1 MTLKRD
7 DYVKI
12 MGTNGE
18 YNYGYIEKV
27 QDRGY
32 ILIISLYEEG
42 QSKIC
47 FDAES
52 RQLDGQ
58 YPVDYL
64 GILSEIEKKVLTLIS
79 EGCTAQEISDKLD
92 LKPSTVRVYFRN
104 LRIKLRLETRS
115 QLVALAQGLKPMI
128 EQNGTSC
135 KD

>member
-12 MGTNGE
+12 IGTNGE

-64 GILSEIEKKVLTLIS
+64 GILSEIEKKVLTLLS

-135 KD
+135 ED